1 MVKYL
6 RSLPFGGCVW
16 GSGVR
21 LDGGA
26 PLPSFFE
33 VVKHLIDSPA
43 NDLRTGGAKDRCAFV
58 QRFSGLFVHTYVKP
72 LAQGI
77 VRRWTTHLLF
87 WGHLLTPFFLSA
99 NYTIVVA

>member
-6 RSLPFGGCVW
+6 RSFPFGGCVW

-43 NDLRTGGAKDRCAFV
+43 NDLGPGDAKDRCAFV
-58 QRFSGLFVHTYVKP
+58 QRFPGFFVHAQIEAF
-72 LAQGI
+72 AQGI

-87 WGHLLTPFFLSA
+87 RRH
-99 NYTIVVA
+99 